1 VRLWTGPLLL
11 AASLLLVGEATAGG
25 ADRLGR
31 FYRGY
36 PAEALEPV
44 AGEPPASVRVLPP
57 DGPSRWPERVREP
70 LEARVHAE
78 WPRGH
83 LYGPVQTGVG
93 LWLTYPLVTGREGSR
108 LLVPATPSPTLPIR
122 GVVDL
127 PDPPGARRVV
137 LLLDA
142 SSSANA
148 TTLFRTAR
156 GRAER
161 ISVLDA
167 ERRSLRHLLQTL
179 EGIAGIEIGVVTYGE
194 TTRVLAEPGT
204 PHREILAQ
212 LERWEAQEPSGTGR
226 TDLVCALEVA
236 RDRLRDAP
244 DGLSREVLLLTDG
257 DLPHSGRFS
266 DCRQRSK
273 EGRKACR
280 ARANRSPCP
289 ARHHF
294 RERDG
299 YSDLVQLERFG
310 RRAKGHLS
318 VYAVVFDAT
327 RPARPY
333 LELAEVTRGELFRV
347 PSADRLESALP
358 ALVLRRVRSV
368 RARNE
373 RTGEETTDLLDPAT
387 GRFEGRLVLAP
398 GANDVLLTVHG
409 ESAPV
414 AIHRFRI
421 YSEPSHLERVLSE
434 LRERNRE
441 LELTVES
448 NDATSPG
455 ATARRRLAIEPEPLP
470 GAPAGR

>member
-1 VRLWTGPLLL
+1 
-11 AASLLLVGEATAGG
+11 
-25 ADRLGR
+25 
-31 FYRGY
+31 
-36 PAEALEPV
+36 
-44 AGEPPASVRVLPP
+44 VLPP

-70 LEARVHAE
+70 LEARVREE
-78 WPRGH
+78 WPHRP

-93 LWLTYPLVTGREGSR
+93 LWLTYPLVTGRDGSR
-108 LLVPATPSPTLPIR
+108 LLVPATPRSTLAIR
-122 GVVDL
+122 GVVEL
-127 PDPPGARRVV
+127 PDPPGARRII

-148 TTLFRTAR
+148 TTLFRTAG
-156 GRAER
+156 GRVAR

-179 EGIAGIEIGVVTYGE
+179 GETAGTEIGVVTYGE

-204 PHREILAQ
+204 PFREILAR
-212 LERWEAQEPSGTGR
+212 LRRWEAQEPAGTGR

-244 DGLSREVLLLTDG
+244 DDLGREVLLLTDG
-257 DLPHSGRFS
+257 DLPHSGRFF

-273 EGRKACR
+273 EGREACR

-289 ARHHF
+289 ARHRF

-310 RRAKGHLS
+310 RRAKRHLS
-318 VYAVVFDAT
+318 VYTVVFDPT

-333 LELAEVTRGELFRV
+333 RELAEVTRGRLYRV
-347 PSADRLESALP
+347 PSAERLESALP

-373 RTGEETTDLLDPAT
+373 RTGEETGDLLDPAT
-387 GRFEGRLVLAP
+387 GRFEGGLVLAP
-398 GANDVLLTVHG
+398 GGNDVPLTVHG

-414 AIHRFRI
+414 AVHRFRI
-421 YSEPSHLERVLSE
+421 YSEPGHLGRVLGE

-441 LELTVES
+441 LELTVQS
-448 NDATSPG
+448 NDATRP
-455 ATARRRLAIEPEPLP
+455 AAPTRRLLEIEPEAVP